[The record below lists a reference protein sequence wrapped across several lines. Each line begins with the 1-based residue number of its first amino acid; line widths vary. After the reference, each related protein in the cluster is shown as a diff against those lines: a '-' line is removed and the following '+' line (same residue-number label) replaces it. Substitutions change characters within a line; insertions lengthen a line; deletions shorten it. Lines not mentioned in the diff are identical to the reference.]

1 MAIITDTIRMRFS
14 WIRRYGTIP
23 GLFEIGQQGVANVR
37 LPPTADIRQHPVHV
51 RLGPKAMK
59 LALNHTIVAILLILS
74 LAVQVAADPL
84 EDAIVAY
91 NRGEY
96 ATALRL
102 FQQLA
107 DKGSGIAQFNVG
119 TMYANGQGVRQNYVE
134 AVKWYGLAANQ
145 GSADAQ
151 HNLALLYAN
160 GQGVRQNY
168 VLAYKW
174 FSLSA
179 AQGSTEAVKGLD
191 LITARMTPAEVDQ
204 AQKLVPAPGKA
215 EIVMPMGRV
224 GGIHVVP
231 VLINGAITL
240 DFAVDSGA
248 ADVSI
253 PANVVSRLALADAD
267 FIGQRRY
274 QLADGSTTVL
284 KTFRIR
290 SLKIGDTVVE
300 DVIGSVAP
308 AQGFPLLGQSF
319 LRHFRSWSIDNATHE
334 LLLKK

>member
-1 MAIITDTIRMRFS
+1 
-14 WIRRYGTIP
+14 
-23 GLFEIGQQGVANVR
+23 
-37 LPPTADIRQHPVHV
+37 
-51 RLGPKAMK
+51 MK
-59 LALNHTIVAILLILS
+59 LALKHIIVAILLILS
-74 LAVQVAADPL
+74 LGAQVAADPL
-84 EDAIVAY
+84 EEAIVAY
-91 NRGEY
+91 NRRDY
-96 ATALRL
+96 AAALQL
-102 FQQLA
+102 FQQSA
-107 DKGSGIAQFNVG
+107 DKGSATAQFNVG
-119 TMYANGQGVRQNYVE
+119 AMYANGQGVPQNYTE

-151 HNLALLYAN
+151 LNLALLYAN

-179 AQGSTEAVKGLD
+179 AQGSTEAAKSLE

-204 AQKLVPAPGKA
+204 AQKLVPAPSKA
-215 EIVMPMGRV
+215 EIVIPMGRV

-240 DFAVDSGA
+240 YFVVDSGA

-267 FIGQRRY
+267 FVGERRY
-274 QLADGSTTVL
+274 QLADGSTNVL

-308 AQGFPLLGQSF
+308 ERGVPLLGQSF